1 MCVCVHALVYVY
13 IDSVCLLCRF
23 SVLRNGEIKELQP
36 AEIVV
41 GDIAKFKYGNNFP
54 CDGLIIS
61 VSYHGNQPYCVMK
74 LWLVFFFFSLA
85 FKNKQQRK
93 KTKQGFDV
101 AINESA
107 LTGESMLI
115 KKTPESDPFL
125 LAGTQVMEGGGTMI
139 VTAVG
144 ENSQQGIILM
154 LLADQDKEEGK
165 STYCEWYQVAVW
177 SNAIKGLGIC
187 VS

>member
-1 MCVCVHALVYVY
+1 MVTNHTVY
-13 IDSVCLLCRF
+13 DWCS
-23 SVLRNGEIKELQP
+23 
-36 AEIVV
+36 
-41 GDIAKFKYGNNFP
+41 
-54 CDGLIIS
+54 
-61 VSYHGNQPYCVMK
+61 
-74 LWLVFFFFSLA
+74 FFFFPSPA

-165 STYCEWYQVAVW
+165 STYCECTGTKWLSGQM
-177 SNAIKGLGIC
+177 L
-187 VS
+187 